1 MHDTKERLSLF
12 WIFALLNYLYAD
24 VLALFAFVGSPNS
37 APHLPPWALLGSA
50 VLMEIPIAMIVAS
63 RLLPFRANRVA
74 NIIAGLILSLV
85 NGFLTFVLPLTNG
98 DFRDPTFPAY
108 VFFATI
114 ETVCTS
120 VIIWQAW
127 NWSAVEAAVS
137 SERIIGQHQAG
148 ITSS

>member
-1 MHDTKERLSLF
+1 MHDTKERLSLL

-24 VLALFAFVGSPNS
+24 VVALFAIVGSRN
-37 APHLPPWALLGSA
+37 ADDVPHLTQWALLGSA
-50 VLMEIPIAMIVAS
+50 VLMEIPIAMILAC
-63 RLLPFRANRVA
+63 RLLPFRANRLA
-74 NIIAGLILSLV
+74 NIIAGGIMTLV

-98 DFRDPTFPAY
+98 DFRDPVYPAY

-127 NWSAVEAAVS
+127 TWSALKPAVS
-137 SERIIGQHQAG
+137 SERAVGNPELVA
-148 ITSS
+148 

>member
-37 APHLPPWALLGSA
+37 APHLPQWALLGSA
-50 VLMEIPIAMIVAS
+50 VLMEIPIAMIVAC
-63 RLLPFRANRVA
+63 RLLPFRANRLA
-74 NIIAGLILSLV
+74 NIIAGAFLTLV
-85 NGFLTFVLPLTNG
+85 NGFLTFIPPLVGARTPALPEYL
-98 DFRDPTFPAY
+98 
-108 VFFATI
+108 FFATI

-127 NWSAVEAAVS
+127 TWSALKPAVT
-137 SERIIGQHQAG
+137 SERAVGNSELVA
-148 ITSS
+148 